1 MGNWT
6 GMLPLYILSALLGWF
21 GANYI
26 YALLPSPFK
35 QNHPLWSASLVGGII
50 GLGIPTVLNV
60 VLGLLT
66 K

>member
-6 GMLPLYILSALLGWF
+6 EMPALYILSALLGWF

-26 YALLPSPFK
+26 YSLLPCTFK
-35 QNHPLWSASLVGGII
+35 QNHPSWSASLVGGII
-50 GLGIPTVLNV
+50 GLTVPALLNV
-60 VLGLLT
+60 LLSLLT

>member
-6 GMLPLYILSALLGWF
+6 GMLALYILSAVLGWF

-26 YALLPSPFK
+26 YSLLPRTFK
-35 QNHPLWSASLVGGII
+35 QNHPSWSASLVGGII
-50 GLGIPTVLNV
+50 GLAVPPLLNV
-60 VLGLLT
+60 ILGLLT